1 MNAPVAPAIKAP
13 RHEFTWE
20 ELQDLRAK
28 GFMAGVKRLAL
39 HDGDIVHMPDDGDL
53 HISVAM
59 RVGQRFMAELRGRPF
74 FVGVQTTLRLSRKN
88 APMPNIYVLAGG
100 PPKGEVPAE
109 KILLVV
115 EVADTS
121 PKADLTESA
130 SRFARHGVGEFWV
143 IDANARVIHVHRDPQ
158 NGAYPTPTLIAAA
171 AAIAPRALPDLA
183 VCLDQIAPLG

>member
-59 RVGQRFMAELRGRPF
+59 QVARHFMLTAPRDV

-88 APMPNIYVLAGG
+88 APMPDIYVLAGG

-121 PKADLTESA
+121 LKADLTESA
-130 SRFARHGVGEFWV
+130 SRYARHGVGEFWV
-143 IDANARVIHVHRDPQ
+143 IDANARIIHIHRDPQ
-158 NGAYPTPTLIAAA
+158 DGAYPAPTPITAAD
-171 AAIAPRALPDLA
+171 AIAPRALPQLG
-183 VCLDQIAPLG
+183 VCLDQIAPIG

>member
-59 RVGQRFMAELRGRPF
+59 RIARHLMLEAGGDV

-88 APMPNIYVLAGG
+88 APMPDIYVLSGG

-121 PKADLTESA
+121 LKADLTESA
-130 SRFARHGVGEFWV
+130 DRYARHGVSEFWV
-143 IDANARVIHVHRDPQ
+143 VDANAQIIHVHRDPQ
-158 NGAYPTPTLIAAA
+158 GGAYPAPTLIAAA
-171 AAIAPRALPDLA
+171 DAITPRGLPTLA
-183 VCLDQIAPLG
+183 VCLDQIAPMS